1 MFQSRVSLPPGSFYL
16 YIIAANNLG
25 RFGCG
30 SKTDGFLNPLSV
42 GSLQKCVETRKP
54 WSVTIRLNGTL
65 MAGIHTITVPAET
78 PVSSSNPE
86 DNIFEVY
93 LRDAAGRNRDVAL
106 RLPGEKMA
114 LGIRMVAW
122 PLWWRQIPSYETS
135 AEVSVPLEILD
146 DANILVS
153 QILIALPLGPPMK
166 HLGNVQVSS
175 GRGRTLPVRETTVP
189 DENTILIN
197 LEPNVFLA
205 TGLYSIRFSVEVP
218 EVAPQVDIWRVALCA
233 TPPST
238 PDVQAVDDCTLT
250 GIKRSGRGASVIA
263 VFTLSGFDAYS
274 APGGSELL
282 PVPKTEA
289 SVSWRLQ
296 PVMWLVMMIVVCSV
310 DC

>member
-1 MFQSRVSLPPGSFYL
+1 V
-16 YIIAANNLG
+16 IAPHSLG

-30 SKTDGFLNPLSV
+30 SKINGFLNPLSL
-42 GSLQKCVETRKP
+42 GELESCTDTRKP
-54 WSVTIRLNGTL
+54 WSVTIKVNGNLTR
-65 MAGIHTITVPAET
+65 GIHTITVPAET

-93 LRDAAGRNRDVAL
+93 VRDEAGHNRDVAL
-106 RLPGEKMA
+106 RLQGENMA

-189 DENTILIN
+189 DDNTILIN
-197 LEPNVFLA
+197 LEPDVFLA

-233 TPPST
+233 TPPGT
-238 PDVQAVDDCTLT
+238 QAVDDCTLT

-289 SVSWRLQ
+289 SLSWRLQ
-296 PVMWLVMMIVVCSV
+296 PVMWLVVMIVVRSV
-310 DC
+310 NC